1 MKKWFGLAVL
11 LLVCSCDVKKGNGND
26 VTENESA
33 TKETSESNQIVIPTF
48 AESGYVS
55 SRYGTFT
62 LLDADGNPIQFDSY
76 EKYESL
82 AIPSFWLGLV
92 LYDMYHVVHNHFDS
106 IYGGPGGS
114 YEKVEQMTVDLLL
127 SCVSNNVET
136 IEEYDRMVGIEIP
149 DNLKQEL
156 VKDLNSSFKYIV
168 NECETRE
175 VDMGTRGNITY
186 ALVKERGHVTGRDIL
201 TITFHEKNGNLCA
214 RIEWTDDLF
223 GF

>member
-1 MKKWFGLAVL
+1 
-11 LLVCSCDVKKGNGND
+11 
-26 VTENESA
+26 
-33 TKETSESNQIVIPTF
+33 
-48 AESGYVS
+48 
-55 SRYGTFT
+55 
-62 LLDADGNPIQFDSY
+62 
-76 EKYESL
+76 
-82 AIPSFWLGLV
+82 
-92 LYDMYHVVHNHFDS
+92 
-106 IYGGPGGS
+106 
-114 YEKVEQMTVDLLL
+114 MTVDLLL